1 MGEPVRGSP
10 RSRRGPGEHGSA
22 RSPGEEPVEDPEV
35 PAKSPAATLGAMS
48 KTLVIAEKPSVGGDL
63 ARVLKGP
70 FKKQEGFLEGPDHVV
85 TWAVGH
91 LVQLADPDEYDPKF
105 KTWRMPDLPI
115 VPDKFKLVV
124 RDERS
129 RKQMSVVTKQLGR
142 DDVEEVINACD
153 AGREGE
159 LIFAYL
165 YEKAKAKKP
174 VQRLWLNSMTNAA
187 MKEAFKELRPAAEF
201 AKLEQAARS
210 RSEADW
216 IVGMNATRAATIRL
230 RSSFDGAVSL
240 GRVQT
245 PTLAIIARR
254 EEEIRAFKPEPYW
267 LVDATFAAGPLAG
280 AEDDGEN
287 GDGGD
292 GDGDGVN
299 TERSYIGRF
308 HAGTKP
314 RISSE
319 AEAVAIVEACEGKR
333 GKITKLEKKKQK
345 ERAPML
351 YDLTTLQRE
360 ANTRYGFSARRT
372 LSAAQRLYEEHKAL
386 TYPRTNS
393 RYLTTDMIDEIKPI
407 AELVG
412 GQKDYR
418 KAAEYVTGLDE
429 LPLARV
435 VNNEKVTDH
444 HAIIPTRSEHNVER
458 MGSDDKRVYDM
469 AVRRFLAVFHP
480 EAVFENTKIETTVPA
495 GPDERDGG
503 YVFRTR
509 GKLLLVPGWR
519 GVYGEAAADAAK
531 PEKEKAGEEDEGT
544 NQQLPRLEQDEDVD
558 TRKISSARKETKP
571 PRRYSDASLLGA
583 METAGKLVDDE
594 ELREAMKE
602 SGIGTPATRAAIIER
617 LIQVG
622 YVERDARSLLASEK
636 GLNVIRLLNSHALT
650 SPELTGNWEHR
661 LGKIE
666 RGEDS
671 REAFMG
677 DIAGFAKETITELDE
692 TLKDVKIP
700 RAKLGPCPICGHE
713 IIENRKGYSCWA
725 RNDPGCGF
733 VIWKSKAGKTLPIAI
748 ARELIKTGYTARA
761 VTGFKGRSGRSF
773 RAHLAMS
780 QTEEG
785 KWRVE
790 FNEAWAKEGA
800 KPPDAEADAEAET
813 TSAQSSTAAEQPA
826 EKAA

>member
-1 MGEPVRGSP
+1 
-10 RSRRGPGEHGSA
+10 
-22 RSPGEEPVEDPEV
+22 
-35 PAKSPAATLGAMS
+35 MS
-48 KTLVIAEKPSVGGDL
+48 KTLVIAEKPSVGQDL
-63 ARVLKGP
+63 ARVLQGP
-70 FKKQEGFLEGPDHVV
+70 FQKKEGWLEGPEHVV

-91 LVQLADPDEYDPKF
+91 LVQLAEPDEYDPKY
-105 KTWRMPDLPI
+105 KSWRMPDLPI

-129 RKQMSVVTKQLGR
+129 RKQMTVVTKQLGR
-142 DDVEEVINACD
+142 EDVEEVVNACD

-174 VQRLWLNSMTNAA
+174 VKRLWLNSMTNAA
-187 MKEAFKELRPAAEF
+187 MKEAFKGLRPAAEF

-254 EEEIRAFKPEPYW
+254 EEEIKAFKPEPYW
-267 LVDATFAAGPLAG
+267 LVDATFVADPK
-280 AEDDGEN
+280 
-287 GDGGD
+287 
-292 GDGDGVN
+292 
-299 TERSYIGRF
+299 RSYIGRF
-308 HAGTKP
+308 HAQSKP

-319 AEAVAIVEACEGKR
+319 AEAAAVVQACEGKQ
-333 GKITKLEKKKQK
+333 GQITKLEKKEQK

-360 ANTRYGFSARRT
+360 ANTRYGFSAKRT
-372 LSAAQRLYEEHKAL
+372 LAAAQRLYEEHKAL

-393 RYLTTDMIDEIKPI
+393 RYLTTDMIGEIKPI
-407 AELVG
+407 AALVG
-412 GQKDYR
+412 GQAEYS
-418 KAAEYVTGLDE
+418 KAAEYVTGLQE
-429 LPLARV
+429 LPLGRV
-435 VNNEKVTDH
+435 VNNAKVTDH
-444 HAIIPTRSEHNVER
+444 HAIIPTRSEHAVQR

-480 EAVFENTKIETTVPA
+480 EAVFENTKVETTVPA
-495 GPDERDGG
+495 GREEQDGG
-503 YVFRTR
+503 HVFRTR

-519 GVYGEAAADAAK
+519 GVYGEAAADSAK
-531 PEKEKAGEEDEGT
+531 PEKERGGEEDEGAD
-544 NQQLPRLEQDEDVD
+544 QQLPRLEQGEEVQ
-558 TRKISSARKETKP
+558 TRDIKSARKETKP
-571 PRRYSDASLLGA
+571 PHRYSDASLLGA

-594 ELREAMKE
+594 ELREAMKD

-617 LIQVG
+617 LITVG
-622 YVERDARSLLASEK
+622 YVERDGRALVATEK
-636 GLNVIRLLNSHALT
+636 GLNVIRLLNEHALT
-650 SPELTGNWEHR
+650 SPGLTGSWEQR

-671 REAFMG
+671 RQQFMS
-677 DIAGFAKETITELDE
+677 DIAGFAGETVKELDE
-692 TLKDVKIP
+692 TLKDVRIP
-700 RAKLGPCPICGHE
+700 RARLGPCPVCGHE
-713 IIENRKGYSCWA
+713 IVENRKGYSCWA
-725 RNDPGCGF
+725 REDSGCGF
-733 VIWKSKAGKTLPIAI
+733 VIWKSKAGKTLPIAV
-748 ARELIKTGYTARA
+748 ARELIKTGYTERA

-773 RAHLAMS
+773 RAHLALS

-790 FNEAWAKEGA
+790 FDEEWAKEGA
-800 KPPDAEADAEAET
+800 KPPEAET
-813 TSAQSSTAAEQPA
+813 DSAADVQARSAA
-826 EKAA
+826 